1 MVSVR
6 TKGDKIGVWLGDSN
20 ASESIITVGKK
31 FKERLNIDPQVNHY
45 FPFFSTDYTDRKRKK
60 NQNFD
65 PTFPDCSWLWST
77 SGYNETFWIYGK
89 KSLRCLRVWL
99 NHDGSYRISFDPYDY
114 FQVKKISSL
123 TLLCLLCKS
132 FKKIINSANLSLQ
145 YTSSSQLIF
154 KNSLISFQK
163 V

>member
-45 FPFFSTDYTDRKRKK
+45 FPFFNTDYTDRKRKK

-65 PTFPDCSWLWST
+65 LTFPDCSWLWST

-89 KSLRCLRVWL
+89 KSLCCLRVWL
-99 NHDGSYRISFDPYDY
+99 NHDGSYRLSFDPYDY

-154 KNSLISFQK
+154 KNPLISF
-163 V
+163 